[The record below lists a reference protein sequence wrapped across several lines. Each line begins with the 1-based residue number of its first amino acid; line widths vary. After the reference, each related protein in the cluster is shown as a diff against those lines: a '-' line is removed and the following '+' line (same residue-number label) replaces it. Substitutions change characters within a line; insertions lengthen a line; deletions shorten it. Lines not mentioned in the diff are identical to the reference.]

1 MDDSSNKL
9 YCIGLIENVSKHF
22 YGCEDFSTMGC
33 KKSTPEN
40 MPCHAM
46 PYHAMPCHL
55 IPSPTEKDS
64 IFGAALFSKHS
75 KKQEDILWV
84 TTELINEQ

>member
-1 MDDSSNKL
+1 MVAKIFQQWDA
-9 YCIGLIENVSKHF
+9 
-22 YGCEDFSTMGC
+22 
-33 KKSTPEN
+33 KKALQKT
-40 MPCHAM
+40 CHAM